1 MLHKLLQ
8 CSLPG
13 ILGVLMVLAMPQAMA
28 DEKLRVLV
36 LDTALIDE
44 MKQNPNE
51 PDKPDNLARADRMG
65 DQLRHGIGS
74 SDYYEVIDLELA
86 RDAIEQYRSGRYLH
100 TCTTCMIRIGE
111 AVDADMVVASWTQ
124 IVSSL
129 IQNQNLVFYDVEKG
143 DAVMTAFTDFRG
155 NNDTAW
161 RHATRALLERFYN
174 KYHDGN
180 APAGLRDYMPA
191 S

>member
-1 MLHKLLQ
+1 MLHKLM
-8 CSLPG
+8 S
-13 ILGVLMVLAMPQAMA
+13 IVVVGVVVTLLIPNATAG
-28 DEKLRVLV
+28 EKLRVLV
-36 LDTALIDE
+36 LDTELIDE

-51 PDKPDNLARADRMG
+51 PDKPDNLARAARMG
-65 DQLRHGIGS
+65 DQLRHGLDS
-74 SDYYEVIDLELA
+74 SDYYQVIDIDTA

-100 TCTTCMIRIGE
+100 TCATCIVRIGTAVE
-111 AVDADMVVASWTQ
+111 ADLVVTSWTQ

-129 IQNQNLVFYDVEKG
+129 IQNQNMVTYDVEKG
-143 DAVMTAFTDFRG
+143 EAVMTAFADFRG

-161 RHATRALLERFYN
+161 RNATRALLERFYS

-180 APAGLRDYMPA
+180 APEGLRDYRPA